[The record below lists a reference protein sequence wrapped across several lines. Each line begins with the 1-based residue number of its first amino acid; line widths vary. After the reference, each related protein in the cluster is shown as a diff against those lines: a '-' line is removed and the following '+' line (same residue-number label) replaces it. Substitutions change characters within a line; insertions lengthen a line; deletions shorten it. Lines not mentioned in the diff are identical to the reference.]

1 MRCVPLFRNMQL
13 SLRDRDE
20 LINLQHAIGVGEG
33 IRDRLRQLVRH
44 EQLVNKGLNL
54 ILELEKQ
61 KGPKLFEISQR
72 LVDLINL
79 YDHAEDM
86 LLNWTMLKD
95 AIQNDDRVN
104 MEIFLMELDPAFSG
118 KSKRYSSIRPQ

>member
-1 MRCVPLFRNMQL
+1 MQL